1 MLYDLSLLVFFFFK
15 QKTAYEMRISD
26 WSSDVCSS
34 DLQRCRDHRAARP
47 GRIEPALRDQILIGE
62 DDGLAVDAEYPGELA
77 AAGKIGARGEPSAL
91 DIPDQR
97 LDDLHIDRNIARG
110 VDPLAETDLPWP
122 QHWTS
127 PDEYLTCFPG
137 QSYRDRFRTATG
149 TGQIGRAHV

>member
-77 AAGKIGARGEPSAL
+77 AAGKIVARGDPSAL
-91 DIPDQR
+91 DIPDHR
-97 LDDLHIDRNIARG
+97 LDGLHLVRNIARG
-110 VDPLAETDLPWP
+110 FHPLAKSALTWP
-122 QHWTS
+122 PQWTS
-127 PDEYLTCFPG
+127 PHE
-137 QSYRDRFRTATG
+137 
-149 TGQIGRAHV
+149 